1 MVNETYMT
9 HLQNIADEYSPD
21 TRQCILDFVEKHK
34 YTNKKLDLVAI
45 NDFEEKG
52 KSDPFYAKLHE
63 IIAKNNMLWCKEAED
78 YLLAHAPE
86 I

>member
-34 YTNKKLDLVAI
+34 YTNKKLDVTFI
-45 NDFEEKG
+45 VGEIFESVLNKRIEEFNK
-52 KSDPFYAKLHE
+52 E
-63 IIAKNNMLWCKEAED
+63 I
-78 YLLAHAPE
+78 
-86 I
+86 

>member
-34 YTNKKLDLVAI
+34 HNNKKLDVTFI
-45 NDFEEKG
+45 VTEIFESVVNKRIEKFN
-52 KSDPFYAKLHE
+52 KE
-63 IIAKNNMLWCKEAED
+63 I
-78 YLLAHAPE
+78 
-86 I
+86 

>member
-34 YTNKKLDLVAI
+34 YTNKKLHVTFIATEI
-45 NDFEEKG
+45 FESVTNKRIEKFN
-52 KSDPFYAKLHE
+52 KE
-63 IIAKNNMLWCKEAED
+63 I
-78 YLLAHAPE
+78 
-86 I
+86 